1 MKNIVR
7 VLWFGVAQE
16 ITGSA
21 DEEFKAE
28 DTAAL
33 RLQILERHP
42 GMRTVNFRL
51 ALNGTMLKKDGQLEE
66 NDVIAVLPPFAGG

>member
-1 MKNIVR
+1 MKNVVR

-21 DEEFKAE
+21 EEEFMAE
-28 DTAAL
+28 DTAVL

>member
-1 MKNIVR
+1 MKNVVR

-21 DEEFKAE
+21 EEEFMSE

-42 GMRTVNFRL
+42 GMRIVNFRL

-66 NDVIAVLPPFAGG
+66 KDVIAVFPPFAGG